1 MLENFPEYTDCL
13 LRLAAIA
20 ARGGKRAEALG
31 HLRTV
36 LKQRPGDGDALAF
49 MGAGSNGTDSALHV
63 TNCL

>member
-49 MGAGSNGTDSALHV
+49 MGAGVKQD
-63 TNCL
+63 